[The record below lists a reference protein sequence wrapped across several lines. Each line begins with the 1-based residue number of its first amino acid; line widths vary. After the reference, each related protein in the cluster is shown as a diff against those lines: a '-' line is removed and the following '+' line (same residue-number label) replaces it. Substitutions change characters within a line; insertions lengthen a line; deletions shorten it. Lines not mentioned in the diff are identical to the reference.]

1 MSDGNGFAAG
11 AAFVDGRYVPV
22 AEASIPILD
31 WGFLRGD
38 ATYDVVHV
46 WDGSF
51 FRLEEHLD
59 RFERSIARLF
69 YAIPF
74 DRDAIAETLHRCVA
88 LAGLRDAFV
97 EMLVT
102 RGIPRNRDPR
112 QSTNRFAVF
121 AVPFVWILPQER
133 HDDGLRV
140 IVSSIERIRAQAVDP
155 TVKNYH
161 WLDLV
166 RGLYEAYE
174 QGGETAVLVDARGNV
189 LEGPGFNL
197 FVIRDGVAA
206 TPGAGVLEGVTRG
219 TAIELLR
226 RRGVEVELRDVHSD
240 ELRGADEAFA
250 TSTAGGVMPI
260 ASVDGRPLG
269 DAPISR
275 RLLDD
280 YWAAHSDPAWT
291 TPVRRDLADR
301 ASV

>member
-1 MSDGNGFAAG
+1 MPIDPAFREG
-11 AAFVDGRYVPV
+11 AAFMDGAYMPV
-22 AEASIPILD
+22 AECRIPILD

-38 ATYDVVHV
+38 ATYDVVHT
-46 WDGSF
+46 WQGRF

-59 RFERSIARLF
+59 RFTRNLGRLR
-69 YAIPF
+69 YDIPY
-74 DRDAIAETLHRCVA
+74 DRDGIAEVLHRCVA
-88 LAGLRDAFV
+88 LAGLDDAFV

-102 RGIPRNRDPR
+102 RGIVQNRDPR

-121 AVPFVWILPQER
+121 AVPFVWILPQDR

-140 IVSSIERIRAQAVDP
+140 IVSSIERIRAQSVDP

-166 RGLYEAYE
+166 RGLFEAYE

-197 FVIRDGVAA
+197 FVIRNGVAA
-206 TPGAGVLEGVTRG
+206 TPDSGVLEGVTRA

-226 RRGVEVELRDVHSD
+226 RRGVEVQLREVHADELRD
-240 ELRGADEAFA
+240 ADEAVA

-260 ASVDGRPLG
+260 ASVDGRALG
-269 DAPISR
+269 ERPMTA

-280 YWAAHSDPAWT
+280 YWAAHADPAWT
-291 TPVRRDLADR
+291 TPVRRDLAEV
-301 ASV
+301 AT

>member
-1 MSDGNGFAAG
+1 MSEGNGFAAG

-46 WDGSF
+46 WDGAF
-51 FRLEEHLD
+51 FRLDEHLD

-112 QSTNRFAVF
+112 TAENRFAVF
-121 AVPFVWILPQER
+121 AVPFVWILPPER
-133 HDDGLRV
+133 RDAGLHLV
-140 IVSSIERIRAQAVDP
+140 ITSIERIRAQSVDP

-166 RGLYEAYE
+166 RGLYEAYDR
-174 QGGETAVLVDARGNV
+174 GGETAVLVDAEGHV
-189 LEGPGFNL
+189 LEGPG
-197 FVIRDGVAA
+197 VTAA
-206 TPGAGVLEGVTRG
+206 PPA
-219 TAIELLR
+219 TA
-226 RRGVEVELRDVHSD
+226 
-240 ELRGADEAFA
+240 
-250 TSTAGGVMPI
+250 
-260 ASVDGRPLG
+260 
-269 DAPISR
+269 
-275 RLLDD
+275 
-280 YWAAHSDPAWT
+280 
-291 TPVRRDLADR
+291 
-301 ASV
+301 

>member
-1 MSDGNGFAAG
+1 MPIDPAFREG
-11 AAFVDGRYVPV
+11 AAFMDGAYMPV
-22 AEASIPILD
+22 AECRIPILD

-38 ATYDVVHV
+38 ATYDVVHT
-46 WDGSF
+46 WQGRF
-51 FRLEEHLD
+51 FRLDEHLD
-59 RFERSIARLF
+59 RFTRNLGRLR
-69 YAIPF
+69 YEIPY
-74 DRDAIAETLHRCVA
+74 DRDAIADVLHRCVA
-88 LAGLRDAFV
+88 LAGLDDAFV
-97 EMLVT
+97 EMFVT

-226 RRGVEVELRDVHSD
+226 RRGVEVELREVHSD

-301 ASV
+301 APA

>member
-38 ATYDVVHV
+38 ATYDVVHT
-46 WDGSF
+46 WQGRF
-51 FRLEEHLD
+51 FRLDEHLD
-59 RFERSIARLF
+59 RFTRNLGRLR
-69 YAIPF
+69 YEIPY
-74 DRDAIAETLHRCVA
+74 DRDAIADVLHRCVA
-88 LAGLRDAFV
+88 LAGLDDAFV
-97 EMLVT
+97 EMFVT

-197 FVIRDGVAA
+197 FLIRDGVAA

-219 TAIELLR
+219 AAIELLR
-226 RRGVEVELRDVHSD
+226 RRGVEVELREVHSD

-260 ASVDGRPLG
+260 ASVDGRQLG

-301 ASV
+301 APA

>member
-1 MSDGNGFAAG
+1 MPIDPAFREG
-11 AAFVDGRYVPV
+11 AAFMDGAYMPV
-22 AEASIPILD
+22 AECRIPILD

-38 ATYDVVHV
+38 ATYDVVHT
-46 WDGSF
+46 WQGRF

-59 RFERSIARLF
+59 RFTRNLGRLH
-69 YAIPF
+69 YDIPF
-74 DRDAIAETLHRCVA
+74 DRDGIAEVLHRCVA
-88 LAGLRDAFV
+88 LAGLDDAFV

-102 RGIPRNRDPR
+102 RGIPKNRDPR

-166 RGLYEAYE
+166 RGLFEAYE

-197 FVIRDGVAA
+197 FAIRDGVVA
-206 TPGAGVLEGVTRG
+206 TPDTGVLEGVTRA
-219 TAIELLR
+219 TAIELLE
-226 RRGVEVELRDVHSD
+226 RRGVEVQLRDVHAD

-260 ASVDGRPLG
+260 ASVDGRALG
-269 DAPISR
+269 ERPVTTQ
-275 RLLDD
+275 LLDD
-280 YWAAHSDPAWT
+280 YWAAHADPAWT
-291 TPVRRDLADR
+291 TPVRRELAEV
-301 ASV
+301 AT

>member
-1 MSDGNGFAAG
+1 MPIDPAFREG
-11 AAFVDGRYVPV
+11 AAFMDGAYMPV
-22 AEASIPILD
+22 GECRIPVLD

-38 ATYDVVHV
+38 ATYDVVHT
-46 WDGSF
+46 WQGRF

-59 RFERSIARLF
+59 RFTRNLGRLH
-69 YAIPF
+69 YEIPY
-74 DRDAIAETLHRCVA
+74 DRDGIDEVLHRCVA
-88 LAGLRDAFV
+88 LAGLDDAFV

-112 QSTNRFAVF
+112 QATNRFAVF
-121 AVPFVWILPQER
+121 AVPFVWILPRDR
-133 HDDGLRV
+133 HDDGLNV

-166 RGLYEAYE
+166 RGLFEAYE

-197 FVIRDGVAA
+197 FVLRDGVAA
-206 TPGAGVLEGVTRG
+206 TPGAGVLEGVTRA

-260 ASVDGRPLG
+260 ATVDGRPLG
-269 DAPISR
+269 DAPITR

-291 TPVRRDLADR
+291 TPVRRDLAET
-301 ASV
+301 AQV

>member
-1 MSDGNGFAAG
+1 MPIDPAFREG
-11 AAFVDGRYVPV
+11 AAFMDGAYMPV
-22 AEASIPILD
+22 AECRIPILD

-38 ATYDVVHV
+38 ATYDVVHT
-46 WDGSF
+46 WQGRF

-59 RFERSIARLF
+59 RFTRNLGRLR
-69 YAIPF
+69 YDIPY
-74 DRDAIAETLHRCVA
+74 DRDGIAEVLHRCVA
-88 LAGLRDAFV
+88 LAGLDDAFV

-102 RGIPRNRDPR
+102 RGIVQNRDPR

-121 AVPFVWILPQER
+121 AVPFVWILPQDR

-140 IVSSIERIRAQAVDP
+140 IVSSIERIRAQSVDP

-166 RGLYEAYE
+166 RGLFEAYE

-197 FVIRDGVAA
+197 FVIRNGVAA
-206 TPGAGVLEGVTRG
+206 TPDSGVLEGVTRA

-226 RRGVEVELRDVHSD
+226 RRGVEVQLREVHADELRD
-240 ELRGADEAFA
+240 ADEAFA

-260 ASVDGRPLG
+260 ASVDGRALG
-269 DAPISR
+269 ERQVTA

-280 YWAAHSDPAWT
+280 YWAAHADPAWT
-291 TPVRRDLADR
+291 TPVRRDLAEV
-301 ASV
+301 AT

>member
-1 MSDGNGFAAG
+1 MPIDPAFREG
-11 AAFVDGRYVPV
+11 AAFMDGAYMPV
-22 AEASIPILD
+22 GECRIPILD

-38 ATYDVVHV
+38 ATYDVVHT
-46 WDGSF
+46 WQGRF

-59 RFERSIARLF
+59 RFTRNLGRLRYDIPYDRAGIA
-69 YAIPF
+69 
-74 DRDAIAETLHRCVA
+74 DVLHRCVA
-88 LAGLRDAFV
+88 LAGLEDAFV

-166 RGLYEAYE
+166 RGLFEAYE

-197 FVIRDGVAA
+197 FVIRDGVVA
-206 TPGAGVLEGVTRG
+206 TPDSGVLQGVTRA
-219 TAIELLR
+219 TAIELLE
-226 RRGVEVELRDVHSD
+226 RRGVEVQLREVHAD

-260 ASVDGRPLG
+260 ASVDGRALG
-269 DAPISR
+269 DRPVTG
-275 RLLDD
+275 RLLED
-280 YWAAHSDPAWT
+280 YWAAHADPAWT
-291 TPVRRDLADR
+291 TPVRRDLAE
-301 ASV
+301 AAPA